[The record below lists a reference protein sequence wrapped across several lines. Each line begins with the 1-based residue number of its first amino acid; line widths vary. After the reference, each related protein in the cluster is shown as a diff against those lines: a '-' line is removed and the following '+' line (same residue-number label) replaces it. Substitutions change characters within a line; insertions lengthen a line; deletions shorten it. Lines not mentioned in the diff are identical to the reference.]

1 MEDNSTVVAPTINE
15 PTVVEPVVVTPPS
28 QEPEVPKGIPYDQ
41 YHKLLNEK
49 KALEKEVES
58 LKTTTLPTDDEIMS
72 DEGRLLKKQ
81 LDSVKSEMGEL
92 KQENAKKD
100 VMIAHPELKDK
111 WSEFE
116 EFRSQEDNK
125 GMNMRTAAKA
135 FLIEKDMVEPKRV
148 GLEKQTGG
156 PRTPAPIG
164 MTQEQIAEL
173 RNTNYKKYKELLM
186 NDQIKM
192 A

>member
-1 MEDNSTVVAPTINE
+1 MEDNTVVAPTITE

-28 QEPEVPKGIPYDQ
+28 QEKEEPKGIPYDQ

-49 KALEKEVES
+49 KALEKENES

-72 DEGRLLKKQ
+72 DEGRLLKRELESFKTE
-81 LDSVKSEMGEL
+81 LGEL
-92 KQENAKKD
+92 KQENTKKD
-100 VMIAHPELKDK
+100 VMIAHPELKEK
-111 WSEFE
+111 WSDFE
-116 EFRSQEDNK
+116 EFRLLPDNK

-164 MTQEQIAEL
+164 MTQEQVKDL
-173 RNTNYKKYKELLM
+173 RENNFEKYRQMVKD
-186 NDQIKM
+186 DQIKL